1 VVVGYDDDA
10 WIAQRFASCTTTAR
24 LDNGVG
30 VDNEEQGRP
39 VRVCRSPRAHWRTL
53 WSDFQHYD

>member
-1 VVVGYDDDA
+1 
-10 WIAQRFASCTTTAR
+10 
-24 LDNGVG
+24 VG